1 MTSIRAPSDS
11 ALVDYVSAQTL
22 RSTVPHTTPN
32 YPELPRTSLVFL
44 RTECA
49 YRRKGVL
56 ELAVKDSDTPA

>member
-1 MTSIRAPSDS
+1 M
-11 ALVDYVSAQTL
+11 LVDYVSAQTL
-22 RSTVPHTTPN
+22 RSTVQRTTLN